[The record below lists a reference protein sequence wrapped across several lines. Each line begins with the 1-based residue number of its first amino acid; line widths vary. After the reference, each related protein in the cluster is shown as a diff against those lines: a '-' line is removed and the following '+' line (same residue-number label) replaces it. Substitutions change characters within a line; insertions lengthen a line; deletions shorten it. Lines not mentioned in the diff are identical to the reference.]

1 MSRIAYVNGRYERHG
16 EASVH
21 IEDRGFQFADAVYE
35 VWSVFDGRL
44 ADYSGHMLRLWRSL
58 DALSIPHPM
67 SEPALSVILNTVIR
81 KNRIREGMVYLQVS
95 RGAAPRDH
103 VFPGAD
109 LPPTVVVTAKAVDRA
124 QHARKAAQGVAVIT
138 VPENRWGRCDIKT
151 VGLLPNCM
159 AKTTA
164 RDAGASEAWFVDAEG
179 YVTEGTSTN
188 AWIVTPDGAIVTR
201 DLGANIL
208 HGVTRRTIL
217 ALAAEQGLRFE
228 ERPFTVDEAKAAAE
242 AFFSAATALVM
253 PAVSIDGVKIGDGT
267 PGPVAR
273 GLREAYIN
281 RAFVTA
287 E

>member
-1 MSRIAYVNGRYERHG
+1 VG
-16 EASVH
+16 
-21 IEDRGFQFADAVYE
+21 
-35 VWSVFDGRL
+35 L
-44 ADYSGHMLRLWRSL
+44 
-58 DALSIPHPM
+58 
-67 SEPALSVILNTVIR
+67 
-81 KNRIREGMVYLQVS
+81 VYLQVS

-103 VFPGAD
+103 AFPGAD

-124 QHARKAAQGVAVIT
+124 QQARKAAQGVAVIT

-151 VGLLPNCM
+151 VGLLPNCL
-159 AKTTA
+159 AKTKA

-188 AWIVTPDGAIVTR
+188 AWIVTQDGVIVTR

-267 PGPVAR
+267 PGPLAR
-273 GLREAYIN
+273 GLREAYIT